1 MSDNSHRFLV
11 IEQNDSYQKLRTNY
25 SSSTAP
31 MFITDNKNGGVVIE
45 GDSPTDTYKA
55 WLSFKDAPINTSVSK
70 VSNAP
75 IVFSAFETENEKVGT
90 EE

>member
-11 IEQNDSYQKLRTNY
+11 IEQNDSYLKLRTND

-45 GDSPTDTYKA
+45 GDSPTDTLKA
-55 WLSFKDAPINTSVSK
+55 WLCFKDAPITNTVAN

-75 IVFSAFETENEKVGT
+75 IVFSAFEIEKIET